1 MESEWDAL
9 RALGMF
15 TAVCLLLWV
24 TWGLSYTVYV
34 HLLPQARRG
43 APWLRAHGAWAGE
56 G

>member
-9 RALGMF
+9 RALGML

-24 TWGLSYTVYV
+24 TWGLSYTAYV